1 VIHKLSDLVWQTVFK
16 TSALRDRIVFQVKHR
31 CSSELGLHIPLGH
44 GLCVPWFDEEV
55 GSSFAEIFL
64 DEEYS
69 AMFQYLKPP
78 ARWIDLGAFAGFFSI
93 WLLRNRKRLKMDDS
107 PFEALLID
115 ADEKRRPYIEDLIRM
130 NDLSDAFH
138 FRRAAIGSGDGSCK
152 FVHIPYMGSALASIV
167 GCNSDS
173 VEVPI
178 LTAAEIVTA
187 FHPPYDLLKV
197 DIEGAEFELLQDYH
211 QLLSHC
217 EYLLLEWHSWHS
229 GGGGLGRLHELAA
242 DAGFIQLAELQPVR
256 KVTEGETG
264 VILFR
269 RAHRERS
276 SR

>member
-1 VIHKLSDLVWQTVFK
+1 VIHKISDLFWEKVFK
-16 TSALRDRIVFQVKHR
+16 TSVLRDRIVFQVKHR
-31 CSSELGLHIPLGH
+31 CFRELDLRIPIGH
-44 GLCVPWFDEEV
+44 GLCVPWIDEDV

-78 ARWIDLGAFAGFFSI
+78 TRWIDLGAFAGFFSI

-115 ADEKRRPYIEDLIRM
+115 ADEKRRPYIEDLVRM
-130 NDLSDAFH
+130 NDLSSAFH
-138 FRRAAIGSGDGSCK
+138 FRCAAIGPDDGSCK

-167 GCNSDS
+167 GYNSQS
-173 VEVPI
+173 FEVPI
-178 LTAAEIVTA
+178 LTAAEIIAT
-187 FHPPYDLLKV
+187 FRPPYDLLKV
-197 DIEGAEFELLQDYH
+197 DIEGAEFELLQNYH

-229 GGGGLGRLHELAA
+229 GGGGLGRLQQLTS
-242 DAGFIQLAELQPVR
+242 DIGFTQLAELQAGR
-256 KVTEGETG
+256 KVAPGETG

-269 RAHRERS
+269 RA
-276 SR
+276 